1 MITIICCSINSK
13 LAEKLTRNVTNTIGE
28 IKYEFL
34 IHDNLN
40 KNEPIS
46 KVYNRLMLL
55 AKYEI
60 IVLLH
65 EDIEFITY
73 NWGLVL
79 FEIFKNKDVSLLGI
93 AGSTLKLKS
102 PSYWSD
108 VPENFHYKN
117 IVQKKD
123 GNFVQETVGFCRPNT
138 LIKAS
143 VIDGVF
149 MAVRRAPKLKILE
162 GEGFHGYDI
171 SLSLE
176 CVKRGL
182 GVYITNSVLIKH
194 FSTGDKNISWLRSI
208 IKMSDHYSNFL
219 PSFNEKISL
228 KELKRLEGKALLK
241 TTHIALDMR
250 DAKVSKSMVFR
261 AFKSVGLWNKIVL
274 SRRLMK
280 LYIGNK

>member
-1 MITIICCSINSK
+1 M
-13 LAEKLTRNVTNTIGE
+13 AEKLTRNITNTIGE
-28 IKYEFL
+28 IKFEFL
-34 IHDNLN
+34 IHDNLK

-46 KVYNRLMLL
+46 KVYNRLMRL

-65 EDIEFITY
+65 EDIEFITF
-73 NWGLVL
+73 NWGSVIL
-79 FEIFKNKDVSLLGI
+79 EIFKNRDVSLLGI

-108 VPENFHYKN
+108 VPENYHYKN
-117 IVQKKD
+117 IVQKKE
-123 GNFVQETVGFCRPNT
+123 GKFVQETVGFERSNT
-138 LIKAS
+138 LIKAT

-149 MAVRRAPKLKILE
+149 MAVRRVPKLKIFE
-162 GEGFHGYDI
+162 EEGFHGYDI

-176 CVKRGL
+176 CVKRKL

-194 FSTGDKNISWLRSI
+194 FSTGNKNISWLKSI
-208 IKMSDHYSNFL
+208 IEISDYYTNFL
-219 PSFNEKISL
+219 PSCSETISS
-228 KELKRLEGKALLK
+228 KELKRLEGEALLK
-241 TTHIALDMR
+241 TTHVALDMR
-250 DAKVSKSMVFR
+250 DAELSKNMVFR
-261 AFKSVGLWNKIVL
+261 AFKSVGFWNKIVL